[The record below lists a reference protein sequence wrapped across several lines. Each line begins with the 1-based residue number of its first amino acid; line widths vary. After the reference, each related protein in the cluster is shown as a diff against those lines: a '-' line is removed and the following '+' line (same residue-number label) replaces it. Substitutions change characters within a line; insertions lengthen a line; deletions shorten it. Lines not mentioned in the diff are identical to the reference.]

1 MCRWG
6 HGEDHAVWLLKIF
19 IWVFNVMIKIK
30 ASTTNLGRDLNAFL
44 FVQDLYEMI
53 PHSELVHIF
62 FHRGL
67 RKKANYLWTPEG

>member
-1 MCRWG
+1 
-6 HGEDHAVWLLKIF
+6 
-19 IWVFNVMIKIK
+19 MIKIK